1 MLTMIMDSGAN
12 INLFKN
18 KELLE
23 NLTTSPFNH
32 KKIRGVNGKSECFKK
47 GSLNRSL
54 GDLPLPKDDYYY
66 SPDSMANILSLAL
79 ISKTNRVYMDTAIDN
94 AFYVFDGE
102 GKYLRF
108 HLYRS
113 TNLYRLDVE
122 QTNDGATIFTTI
134 EGCETTKQRRKE
146 MDEQGLSRHS

>member
-1 MLTMIMDSGAN
+1 M
-12 INLFKN
+12 
-18 KELLE
+18 
-23 NLTTSPFNH
+23 SPFNQ
-32 KKIRGVNGKSECFKK
+32 KSIRGVNGKSECYNK
-47 GSLNRSL
+47 GSLNREL

-66 SPDSMANILSLAL
+66 SPNSMANILSLAM

-108 HLYRS
+108 HLCHS

-122 QTNDGATIFTTI
+122 QTDDGATIFTTI
-134 EGCETTKQRRKE
+134 EGCETTKQRR
-146 MDEQGLSRHS
+146 DELEKHGLSQLDYNCAVKCSDLQQVLMCQS

>member
-1 MLTMIMDSGAN
+1 MGRAIINAHNDNGQRCQHQSFQQQSASRGAYHVT
-12 INLFKN
+12 FQSKVH
-18 KELLE
+18 
-23 NLTTSPFNH
+23 P
-32 KKIRGVNGKSECFKK
+32 GVNGKSECYKK
-47 GSLNRSL
+47 GSLNREL

-66 SPDSMANILSLAL
+66 SPNSMANILSLAM

-108 HLYRS
+108 HLCHS
-113 TNLYRLDVE
+113 TNLYRLDIE

-134 EGCETTKQRRKE
+134 EGCETTKQHR
-146 MDEQGLSRHS
+146 D